1 MNLLS
6 ATRWKGFL
14 SVVVI
19 GLVLLI
25 AAWQDS
31 AQAIKEPD
39 RTTANE
45 ALSDQ
50 DFQEWL
56 AALRA
61 EARGKGISDTT
72 LDAALSDILPVKHVI
87 ELDRRQ
93 PEFTQTFWAYLRRRV
108 TDDRII
114 RGRALLAKHRDLL
127 NKICAE
133 YGIPPR
139 YLIAFW
145 GLETDFGDYLG
156 NFRVIDALATL
167 AFDRRRTD
175 FFRAELLSAL
185 QIIDEGHITPDAMMG
200 SWAGAMGHMQ
210 FMPSTFTIHAVDFT
224 GDGRKDIW
232 GSLPDAFSSAANFLS
247 NIGWRTGEI
256 WGREVRLPE
265 NFDLTLAT
273 MDRKKSLKDWA
284 SIGVRRSN
292 GKALPQENM
301 EGSIILPQ
309 GHNGPAFL
317 VYNNFR
323 TILRWNRSINY
334 AISVGHLSDRIIGL
348 SQIANGRGAEHEPLM
363 RDEITEIQQ
372 LLNILGFNAGSDDGL
387 AGPRTHTAIRPFQ
400 KENLLP
406 PDGYPS
412 PALLKLLRSQPIAP
426 F

>member
-1 MNLLS
+1 MNLRS

-19 GLVLLI
+19 GLVLLV

-61 EARGKGISDTT
+61 EARGKGISDAT

-93 PEFTQTFWAYLRRRV
+93 PEFTQTFWTYLRRRV
-108 TDDRII
+108 KDDRII

-127 NKICAE
+127 NKIYAE

-139 YLIAFW
+139 YLIALW

-167 AFDRRRTD
+167 AFGRRRAD

-185 QIIDEGHITPDAMMG
+185 QIIDEGHITPDAMTG
-200 SWAGAMGHMQ
+200 SWAGAMGQMQ
-210 FMPSTFTIHAVDFT
+210 FIPSTFTIHAVDFT
-224 GDGRKDIW
+224 GDGYKDIW

-284 SIGVRRSN
+284 SIGVLRSN
-292 GKALPQENM
+292 GTALPQEDM
-301 EGSIILPQ
+301 EG
-309 GHNGPAFL
+309 
-317 VYNNFR
+317 
-323 TILRWNRSINY
+323 RS
-334 AISVGHLSDRIIGL
+334 GL
-348 SQIANGRGAEHEPLM
+348 SGL
-363 RDEITEIQQ
+363 QQ
-372 LLNILGFNAGSDDGL
+372 FPDHLALESFNQLCNLS
-387 AGPRTHTAIRPFQ
+387 RP
-400 KENLLP
+400 
-406 PDGYPS
+406 S
-412 PALLKLLRSQPIAP
+412 LRSNHRPAAYCERSGCRT
-426 F
+426 

>member
-1 MNLLS
+1 MNLRS

-61 EARGKGISDTT
+61 EARGKGISDAT
-72 LDAALSDILPVKHVI
+72 LDAALRDILPVKHVI

-93 PEFTQTFWAYLRRRV
+93 PEFTQTFWTYLRRRV
-108 TDDRII
+108 KDDRII

-139 YLIAFW
+139 YLIALW
-145 GLETDFGDYLG
+145 GLETNFGDYIG
-156 NFRVIDALATL
+156 NLRVIDALATL
-167 AFDRRRTD
+167 AFDRRRAD
-175 FFRAELLSAL
+175 FFRAE
-185 QIIDEGHITPDAMMG
+185 
-200 SWAGAMGHMQ
+200 
-210 FMPSTFTIHAVDFT
+210 HAVDFT
-224 GDGRKDIW
+224 GDGYKDIW

-292 GKALPQENM
+292 GTALPQEDM
-301 EGSIILPQ
+301 EGSIVLPQ
-309 GHNGPAFL
+309 GYKGPVFL

-348 SQIANGRGAEHEPLM
+348 QQIANGRGAENEPLT
-363 RDEITEIQQ
+363 RDEIMEIQQ
-372 LLNILGFNAGSDDGL
+372 LLNRLGFDAGSEDGL
-387 AGPRTHTAIRPFQ
+387 AGPRTHTAIRAFQ
-400 KENLLP
+400 KENSLP

-412 PALLKLLRSQPIAP
+412 PALLKLLRSLLIALS
-426 F
+426 